1 MCGITLIVSCIPNRS
16 FISDAL
22 SRMGA
27 VQSHRGPDDQG
38 TLIEAVS
45 PDIVLG
51 LGNQRL
57 AIQDLS
63 AHGHQPMESPCG
75 RYVIVFNGE
84 IYNFRELAK
93 ELGADPILDVSDS
106 DTAVAL
112 AALARWGEE
121 AFSRF
126 NGMWA
131 LAFFDRQKK
140 RLLISRDRLGVKP
153 LYWYR
158 ENGSL
163 YFASEIK
170 SLLTVASRKFDVNE
184 GAVAR
189 YLFQSLTDTSAKT
202 FFKGIE
208 AVPAGCYADM
218 TFDRHVPET
227 FHFQAYWRHPYE
239 RGVRPEAGYQADP
252 KTLWE
257 LLVDSVGL
265 RLRSDVPVGILLSGG
280 LDSSAMLAAAKVY
293 AGSRLTALSVVSDDP
308 HSNEEPYI
316 DLMASHTGCDV
327 VKVHVD
333 ANPSMLLDELERVCW
348 FSDEPVG
355 GFSAVAHRLMME
367 QARANGLTVL
377 LTGQGADEQ
386 LGGYNKY
393 LYFYLMDCLR
403 RGRWTKGAATAVQ
416 FGLRGTVFREFTFE
430 EARRYLPWFRQR
442 GARDYAGPALEH
454 GTVARTGMADSYA
467 EREYLDVCRYS
478 VPMLLHYEDRMSMS
492 HSREIREPFLDYR
505 IVEYLARVPV
515 EQKLNRG
522 WTKWILR
529 QAIAG
534 RVPEVIRWRKDKKG
548 FNVPEKEWART
559 HFRDRFMM
567 RFSDNMLAGRLGFV
581 RPAAVRRLY
590 ERWLGGDR
598 RVTYKSVFSVYCLE
612 VWLNVFAKHLNLEN
626 Y

>member
-1 MCGITLIVSCIPNRS
+1 MCGITIILSDIPNRS
-16 FISDAL
+16 IVADAL
-22 SRMGA
+22 VRMGA
-27 VQSHRGPDDQG
+27 VQGHRGPDDQG
-38 TLIEAVS
+38 TLVEVVS
-45 PDIVLG
+45 PNVALG

-63 AHGHQPMESPCG
+63 THGHQPMESPCG

-93 ELGADPILDVSDS
+93 ELDADPILSISDS

-131 LAFFDRQKK
+131 LAFYDRQRK
-140 RLLISRDRLGVKP
+140 RLLISRDRLGIKP
-153 LYWYR
+153 LYWCR
-158 ENGSL
+158 MDGSL

-170 SLLTVASRKFDVNE
+170 TLLAVAPRKFDVE
-184 GAVAR
+184 KDVVAR

-208 AVPAGCYADM
+208 AVPAGCYADL
-218 TFDRHVPET
+218 TLDRPIPGSLQ
-227 FHFQAYWRHPYE
+227 FQAFWRHPYE
-239 RGVRPEAGYQADP
+239 RGVRPEAAYQPDP
-252 KTLWE
+252 HELWN
-257 LLVDSVGL
+257 LLVDSVGI

-280 LDSSAMLAAAKVY
+280 LDSSAMLAAAKTY

-308 HSNEEPYI
+308 RSNEEPFI
-316 DLMASHTGCDV
+316 DLMASHAGCDV
-327 VKVHVD
+327 VKVHID
-333 ANPSMLLDELERVCW
+333 ANPQMLLGELERACW

-367 QARANGLTVL
+367 QARAKGLTVL
-377 LTGQGADEQ
+377 LTGQGTDEQ

-393 LYFYLMDCLR
+393 LYFYLMDCVR
-403 RGRWTKGAATAVQ
+403 RGHWLKGAATAAR

-430 EARRYLPWFRQR
+430 EARRYLPWLRQR
-442 GARDYAGPALEH
+442 GVRDYAGPALEH
-454 GTVARTGMADSYA
+454 CTVADTGMAGSYA

-492 HSREIREPFLDYR
+492 HSREIRVPFLDYR

-522 WTKWILR
+522 WIKWILR

-534 RVPEVIRWRKDKKG
+534 QVPEAIRWRKDKKG
-548 FNVPEKEWART
+548 FNIPGKEWARS
-559 HFRDRFMM
+559 HFRDAFMA
-567 RFSDNMLAGRLGFV
+567 RFSDDMLAGRLGLV
-581 RPAAVRRLY
+581 RPAAVRHLY
-590 ERWLGGDR
+590 ERWLAGDR
-598 RVTYKSVFSVYCLE
+598 STAYKSVFSIYCLE
-612 VWLNVFAKHLNLEN
+612 VWLGAFAGYLNLEK
-626 Y
+626 